1 MLYVYHYFI
10 FKSGAARKPSSV
22 VDDYLSRQAVADLL
36 KPPFEVMWR
45 ATNSSVGVAANR
57 VYMAGNVTIP
67 SVSSYLAFP
76 SLPYE
81 TAVYF
86 CCTFPKVTLGGR

>member
-1 MLYVYHYFI
+1 MLKCFVLVCLACADIKI
-10 FKSGAARKPSSV
+10 FYSRVVRKPSSV

-45 ATNSSVGVAANR
+45 ATSPSVGVAANR
-57 VYMAGNVTIP
+57 VYMAGNVTTP

-76 SLPYE
+76 SLP
-81 TAVYF
+81 
-86 CCTFPKVTLGGR
+86 

>member
-1 MLYVYHYFI
+1 M
-10 FKSGAARKPSSV
+10 
-22 VDDYLSRQAVADLL
+22 DDYLSRRIVANTL
-36 KPPFEVMWR
+36 KPPFGVMWR
-45 ATNSSVGVAANR
+45 ATNSPVGVAANR

-76 SLPYE
+76 SLPE
-81 TAVYF
+81 NQAVYF

>member
-1 MLYVYHYFI
+1 MR
-10 FKSGAARKPSSV
+10 KKCERDRKPSSV
-22 VDDYLSRQAVADLL
+22 LNDYLSRRIVANTL

-57 VYMAGNVTIP
+57 VYMAVGVSID
-67 SVSSYLAFP
+67 SVGSYPAFP
-76 SLPYE
+76 PLPE
-81 TAVYF
+81 KRAVYL